1 MKVVA
6 IVQARLSSQRLANK
20 VLLPLEDKTVLGH
33 IVDRLLNCKF
43 LDEIVIATSTDASDK
58 EIVDWCKINKIN
70 FFCGSLHDVLDR
82 YYKASRKY
90 NAKVIVRVTGDCP
103 VVDPEIVDEVIKGFF
118 SGNYDAYSLAGDF
131 PDGLDCQ
138 VFSFSAIEKSW
149 KEAKLPSEREHVG
162 VFIEKTHRE
171 LFKLGELNKFT
182 GLQNYRWTL
191 DEPEDYEF
199 LKKIFFKLYRGKNIF
214 YTQDI
219 LNLIDKEPE
228 LMNIN
233 SGIVRNEGYKKSLYR
248 EKK

>member
-90 NAKVIVRVTGDCP
+90 NAKVIVRITGDCP

-118 SGNYDAYSLAGDF
+118 SGNY
-131 PDGLDCQ
+131 
-138 VFSFSAIEKSW
+138 
-149 KEAKLPSEREHVG
+149 EAHIRNARDVPAVERLVEGISVIKHPAHICNARDVPS
-162 VFIEKTHRE
+162 
-171 LFKLGELNKFT
+171 
-182 GLQNYRWTL
+182 
-191 DEPEDYEF
+191 
-199 LKKIFFKLYRGKNIF
+199 
-214 YTQDI
+214 
-219 LNLIDKEPE
+219 
-228 LMNIN
+228 
-233 SGIVRNEGYKKSLYR
+233 
-248 EKK
+248 

>member
-90 NAKVIVRVTGDCP
+90 NAKVIVRITGDCP

-171 LFKLGELNKFT
+171 LFKLGE
-182 GLQNYRWTL
+182 
-191 DEPEDYEF
+191 
-199 LKKIFFKLYRGKNIF
+199 
-214 YTQDI
+214 
-219 LNLIDKEPE
+219 
-228 LMNIN
+228 
-233 SGIVRNEGYKKSLYR
+233 
-248 EKK
+248 